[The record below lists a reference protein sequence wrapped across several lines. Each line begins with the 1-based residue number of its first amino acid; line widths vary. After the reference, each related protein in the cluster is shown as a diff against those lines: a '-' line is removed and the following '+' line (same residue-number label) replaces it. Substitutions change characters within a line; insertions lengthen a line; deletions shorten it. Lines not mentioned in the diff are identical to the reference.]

1 MQDYLNAL
9 RDVVNRI
16 GNERENNGVQV
27 RHRLIRLFRTDL
39 RLVLSQ
45 DQNNQVRTLTSSWR
59 AHQQPHRQHLNHL
72 PNPRNISFTIPDQQ
86 MVSEV
91 MHSNNNLLILQD
103 ILHATSVIARSRV
116 RQQLYHPEQQFAPCP
131 RPPLWDEE
139 MRAMMILWIARERRL
154 FEWEMREMEHLL
166 GLRGPR

>member
-16 GNERENNGVQV
+16 GNERENNGVQ
-27 RHRLIRLFRTDL
+27 
-39 RLVLSQ
+39 
-45 DQNNQVRTLTSSWR
+45 DQNN
-59 AHQQPHRQHLNHL
+59 QHLNHL

-86 MVSEV
+86 M
-91 MHSNNNLLILQD
+91 D

>member
-16 GNERENNGVQV
+16 GNERENNGVQ
-27 RHRLIRLFRTDL
+27 
-39 RLVLSQ
+39 
-45 DQNNQVRTLTSSWR
+45 DQNN
-59 AHQQPHRQHLNHL
+59 QHLNHL

-86 MVSEV
+86 M
-91 MHSNNNLLILQD
+91 D

-166 GLRGPR
+166 GLRRMAYRLADNLYNRPVASMISANIFNLRILANVITTMVSKFELDAEVE